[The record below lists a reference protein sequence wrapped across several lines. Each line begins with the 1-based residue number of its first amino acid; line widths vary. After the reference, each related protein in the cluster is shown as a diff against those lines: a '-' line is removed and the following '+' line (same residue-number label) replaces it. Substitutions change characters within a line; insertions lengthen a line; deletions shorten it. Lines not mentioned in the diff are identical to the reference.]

1 MGYIKVNWPDSQ
13 KYSALTDEEFEQY
26 EEDGIIVF
34 CDEGDYLID
43 EDYIDEIDDICDAR
57 DSGYDDCE
65 DTSDLVTLSSLLSSD
80 NKEELERGIK
90 IKESIK
96 DFAMSIEH
104 KSKKGDIEL
113 KTPMEIPSRGEKV
126 YAFYVYKNWVYLVT
140 CDGRDV
146 DPFDVVDPFDIEPE
160 FLEKFMKSV
169 TVEGNIK
176 S

>member
-26 EEDGIIVF
+26 KEDGIIEF

-57 DSGYDDCE
+57 NSGYDDCE

-96 DFAMSIEH
+96 DFAVSIEH

-113 KTPMEIPSRGEKV
+113 KTPMEIPNRGEKV

-146 DPFDVVDPFDIEPE
+146 DPLYVEPD
-160 FLEKFMKSV
+160 FLEQFIEAVNNEINFK
-169 TVEGNIK
+169 
-176 S
+176 

>member
-1 MGYIKVNWPDSQ
+1 MGYIKVSWPDNQ

-43 EDYIDEIDDICDAR
+43 EEYIDEIDDICDAR
-57 DSGYDDCE
+57 NAGYE
-65 DTSDLVTLSSLLSSD
+65 DYEDAPDLVTLYSLLSSD

-113 KTPMEIPSRGEKV
+113 KTPMEIPSRGEEV
-126 YAFYVYKNWVYLVT
+126 YAFYVYKNWVYLLT

-146 DPFDVVDPFDIEPE
+146 DPFDVEPE

-176 S
+176 C

>member
-1 MGYIKVNWPDSQ
+1 MGYIKVSWPDNQ

-57 DSGYDDCE
+57 NSGYDDCE

-96 DFAMSIEH
+96 DFAMSIADE
-104 KSKKGDIEL
+104 SKGGDIEL
-113 KTPMEIPSRGEKV
+113 K
-126 YAFYVYKNWVYLVT
+126 NL
-140 CDGRDV
+140 
-146 DPFDVVDPFDIEPE
+146 
-160 FLEKFMKSV
+160 L
-169 TVEGNIK
+169 
-176 S
+176 

>member
-1 MGYIKVNWPDSQ
+1 MGYIKVNWPDNQ

-57 DSGYDDCE
+57 NAGYE
-65 DTSDLVTLSSLLSSD
+65 DYEDAPDLVTLNTLLSSD

-104 KSKKGDIEL
+104 ESKKGDIEL
-113 KTPMEIPSRGEKV
+113 KNLLELPSRDDNV
-126 YAFYVYKNWVYLVT
+126 YGFYGHENWVYLLT

-146 DPFDVVDPFDIEPE
+146 DPLDVEPE
-160 FLEKFMKSV
+160 FLEKFIKAV

-176 S
+176 

>member
-1 MGYIKVNWPDSQ
+1 MKNSNSTKKMTSSNSVMKEIN
-13 KYSALTDEEFEQY
+13 
-26 EEDGIIVF
+26 
-34 CDEGDYLID
+34 LID
-43 EDYIDEIDDICDAR
+43 EDYIDEIDNICDAR
-57 DSGYDDCE
+57 NSGYDDCEDE

-113 KTPMEIPSRGEKV
+113 KTPMEIPSRGEDV
-126 YAFYVYKNWVYLVT
+126 YTFYVYKNWVYLLT

-146 DPFDVVDPFDIEPE
+146 DPFDVEPE

>member
-1 MGYIKVNWPDSQ
+1 MGYIKVSWPDNQ

-43 EDYIDEIDDICDAR
+43 EEYIDEIDDICDAR
-57 DSGYDDCE
+57 NTGYE
-65 DTSDLVTLSSLLSSD
+65 DYEDAPDLVTLYSLLSSD

-113 KTPMEIPSRGEKV
+113 KTPMEIPSRGEEV
-126 YAFYVYKNWVYLVT
+126 YAFYVYKNWVYLLT

-146 DPFDVVDPFDIEPE
+146 DPFDVEPE

-176 S
+176 C

>member
-1 MGYIKVNWPDSQ
+1 MGYIKVSWSDNQ

-57 DSGYDDCE
+57 NAGYDDCEDE
-65 DTSDLVTLSSLLSSD
+65 DTSDLVTLNSLLSSD

-104 KSKKGDIEL
+104 ESKKGDIEL
-113 KTPMEIPSRGEKV
+113 KNLLELPSRDDNV
-126 YAFYVYKNWVYLVT
+126 YGFYVSENWVYLLT

-146 DPFDVVDPFDIEPE
+146 DPFDVEPE
-160 FLEKFMKSV
+160 FLEKF
-169 TVEGNIK
+169 IK
-176 S
+176 EVYAERNNK

>member
-1 MGYIKVNWPDSQ
+1 MGYIKVSWPDNQ

-43 EDYIDEIDDICDAR
+43 EDYIDEISDICDAR
-57 DSGYDDCE
+57 NSGCEDCE
-65 DTSDLVTLSSLLSSD
+65 DTSDLVTLNSLLSSD

-126 YAFYVYKNWVYLVT
+126 YAFYVYKNWVYLLT

-146 DPFDVVDPFDIEPE
+146 DPFDVEPE